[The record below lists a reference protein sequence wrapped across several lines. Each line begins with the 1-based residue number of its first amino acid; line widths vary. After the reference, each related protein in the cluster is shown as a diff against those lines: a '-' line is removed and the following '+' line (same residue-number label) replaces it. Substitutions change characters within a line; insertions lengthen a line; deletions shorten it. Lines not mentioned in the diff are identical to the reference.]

1 MISSSIIKALQSARA
16 KAAKQAQLAQNKV
29 TKLDEHIAGLMALQ
43 DGGEAT
49 ESVIAPPATG
59 KRTMSPAAKAKL
71 SKFQKKLW
79 AARKKAAGKKGS
91 TTKAKPAKAKS
102 TLSKSETR
110 RLGKLRRSYSG
121 LQRVKN
127 WAKAKQVKVQI
138 EAIEAREKKIK
149 AEAQYAKKAAKAA
162 KK

>member
-1 MISSSIIKALQSARA
+1 MLATTRSWHLLQT
-16 KAAKQAQLAQNKV
+16 V
-29 TKLDEHIAGLMALQ
+29 
-43 DGGEAT
+43 
-49 ESVIAPPATG
+49 
-59 KRTMSPAAKAKL
+59 KAKL

-79 AARKKAAGKKGS
+79 AAGKKGS
-91 TTKAKPAKAKS
+91 TTKAKPAKSKS

-138 EAIEAREKKIK
+138 DAIEAREKKIK